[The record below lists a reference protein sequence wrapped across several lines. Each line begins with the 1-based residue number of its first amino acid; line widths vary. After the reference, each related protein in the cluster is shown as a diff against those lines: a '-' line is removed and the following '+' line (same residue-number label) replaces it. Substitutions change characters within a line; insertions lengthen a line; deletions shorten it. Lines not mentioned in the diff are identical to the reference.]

1 MCISINEDGWLSVGA
16 GLQAHEIAEHMG
28 VRIDGVESVLEGKSE
43 VTAPFIAAA
52 LLTIP
57 ARFADLF
64 TVKI

>member
-1 MCISINEDGWLSVGA
+1 MCISINEDGWLAVGA

-28 VRIDGVESVLEGKSE
+28 VQVDIVANVLEGKSE
-43 VTAPFIAAA
+43 VNAPFIAAA

-64 TVKI
+64 TVAI